1 MREKAAHLN
10 LHVYN
15 CHLPSKIYSISLVL
29 KQWGLCEKATCIT
42 GLLLGLEN
50 WRCTEGHRR
59 HHKARDK
66 TSNIWEVTLGSIK
79 KMKHGTEIP
88 ADLKTL

>member
-1 MREKAAHLN
+1 MN
-10 LHVYN
+10 LHLYN
-15 CHLPSKIYSISLVL
+15 CHLPSKIHSISLVL
-29 KQWGLCEKATCIT
+29 KQWGLCEKATCIA

-50 WRCTEGHRR
+50 WTCTEGHQR
-59 HHKARDK
+59 HHKAEDK
-66 TSNIWEVTLGSIK
+66 TRNISEVTLESIK